1 MSRALPIFNAL
12 GCLILTGLVILQ
24 WNKERRL
31 NTTLD
36 QLQTELCA
44 TVEQAATES
53 KRGKMLDQDIAVL
66 KESLEIA
73 QQANDATTR
82 SLQSKETLANELE
95 SKLAAAN
102 AQLETWR
109 IAIDARD
116 EKLRAL
122 NRELTA
128 TRGRLDDAIAK
139 LKASAA
145 KE

>member
-1 MSRALPIFNAL
+1 MSRALPILNAL

-36 QLQTELCA
+36 EVKTELSNSI
-44 TVEQAATES
+44 EQATTES

-109 IAIDARD
+109 TAIDARD

>member
-36 QLQTELCA
+36 EVRTKLSNS
-44 TVEQAATES
+44 VEQAATES

-109 IAIDARD
+109 TAIDTRD